1 MKLQFFVPGQQR
13 PAGSK
18 KAFMNTKTGKVI
30 ITHDNPKTKD
40 WMQSV
45 KWFAMKAAD
54 RMVLETGPVKLSL
67 LFLADRPKAHFGS
80 GRNEG
85 VLKDSSPAEK
95 ITMPDLTKL
104 TRAVEDSLKLV
115 VWKDDSQVVSQR
127 TDKRFCRGDEKPG
140 VYVTIESFER
150 SLNDDQEKIQRQAD
164 QHNGDSEPDHGGGQE
179 RQNIFHGN
187 ESLW

>member
-1 MKLQFFVPGQQR
+1 MKIEFFVPGRQR

-18 KAFMNTKTGKVI
+18 KAFKNPVTGKVI

-54 RMVLETGPVKLSL
+54 RMVLEDGPVKLTL
-67 LFLADRPKAHFGS
+67 LFLADRPKGHFGM
-80 GRNEG
+80 GRNAG
-85 VLKDSSPAEK
+85 VLKTSSPAEK

-104 TRAVEDSLKLV
+104 TRAVEDAMKLV
-115 VWKDDSQVVSQR
+115 IWKDDSQVVKQD
-127 TDKRFCRGDEKPG
+127 TEKRFCRGDEKPG

-150 SLNDDQEKIQRQAD
+150 SNLDGKEKNKQED
-164 QHNGDSEPDHGGGQE
+164 ECGD
-179 RQNIFHGN
+179 I
-187 ESLW
+187 W